1 MILAMK
7 TSLINK
13 TDYIRVF
20 STLILRC
27 SKEKTR
33 FAKEF
38 QILSSTWKLLVKLL
52 KMGRSNSSTCKYFKK
67 NDIMNLMF
75 EFKDNIS

>member
-1 MILAMK
+1 
-7 TSLINK
+7 
-13 TDYIRVF
+13 VF

-27 SKEKTR
+27 LRKKKR

-52 KMGRSNSSTCKYFKK
+52 EMGRSNPSTCKYFKK
-67 NDIMNLMF
+67 NDFMNVMF